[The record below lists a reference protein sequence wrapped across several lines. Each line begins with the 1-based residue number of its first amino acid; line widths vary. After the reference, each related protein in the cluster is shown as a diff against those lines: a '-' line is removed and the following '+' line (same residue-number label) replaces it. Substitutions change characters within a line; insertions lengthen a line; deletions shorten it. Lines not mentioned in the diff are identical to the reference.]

1 MKRFKDPIYGY
12 IEIPKEMVYD
22 IIDTP
27 EFQRLRYIRQTSYLP
42 VYPAALHNRFIHS
55 LGVYNLGKM
64 AFNSLKRSIEE
75 QRITLTVNIER
86 IERVFWL
93 ACILHDVG
101 HAPFSHSGEKY
112 FTKENNLYE
121 ELVNIVNDQTFKDDA
136 KKFHEKKK
144 HAAPHEAM
152 SVILGLKRF
161 SGQFNDDE
169 ERALFARCITGYTFE
184 NADQDIKL
192 SFYNALISLLNSS
205 TIDVDRLDYLIRDAF
220 VMGYNSVSID
230 YTRLLNGIILYNDS
244 NKHISLAYSKS
255 ALSVIENV
263 IYAHDSEKKW
273 IQNHPVILYE
283 IFLIQRIIN
292 DVTQLYKKQTK
303 KGLFSLDS
311 LLPNYE
317 KNESDS
323 NNSAVLS
330 KRYHILRIYKCVKLN
345 EKISLKNKRSYKL
358 AKYQSPGKK
367 SKLVSLL
374 CDDDIIFFAKNLNN
388 NFCAELFDRNKRRHP
403 LWKSESEYKVIVD
416 GYIGDRGY
424 QDMFSQLEIVNNFL
438 ESESPSHRMDK
449 DSKQLCIEKLE
460 ESKNS
465 TLSELDKKDMVA
477 RYELLLSWLN
487 CFENIA
493 ESQKVDFD
501 FVIVSASY
509 FESSFAKDDLK
520 KIQIYFPNHHRSYEL
535 RELIELLSFKKSS
548 RDKFFYVYYK
558 CSEKREIDMNVVG
571 KEISKTILQI

>member
-12 IEIPKEMVYD
+12 IEIPKEIVYN

-55 LGVYNLGKM
+55 LGVYHLGKM
-64 AFNSLKRSIEE
+64 AFNSLKRSIED
-75 QRITLTVNIER
+75 QRLRINVDIER
-86 IERVFWL
+86 IERVFL
-93 ACILHDVG
+93 LSCILHDVG
-101 HAPFSHSGEKY
+101 HAPFSHSGEEH
-112 FTKENNLYE
+112 FTNDIYN
-121 ELVNIVNDQTFKDDA
+121 ELINIVKDQTFKDDA
-136 KKFHEKKK
+136 SKFHEKKK
-144 HAAPHEAM
+144 HAAKHEAM
-152 SVILGLKRF
+152 SVILGLTRF
-161 SGQFNDDE
+161 FDQFQNDE

-230 YTRLLNGIILYNDS
+230 YTRLLNGIVLINDP
-244 NKHISLAYSKS
+244 NKHISLAYNKS

-283 IFLIQRIIN
+283 IFLIHRIIN
-292 DVTQLYKKQTK
+292 DVTQLYKKQTQK
-303 KGLFSLDS
+303 VLFSLES
-311 LLPNYE
+311 LLPNCE

-323 NNSAVLS
+323 NSGVVFS
-330 KRYHILRIYKCVKLN
+330 KRYHILRIFRCIKRNKKN
-345 EKISLKNKRSYKL
+345 PPRNKKIYKL
-358 AKYQSPGKK
+358 AKFHSTGKK
-367 SKLVSLL
+367 SELVSLL
-374 CDDDIIFFAKNLNN
+374 CDDDIIFFSKKINN
-388 NFCAELFDRNKRRHP
+388 SFCAELFDRNKRRHP

-424 QDMFSQLEIVNNFL
+424 QDLFSQLEIVNNFL
-438 ESESPSHRMDK
+438 ESESPSHKMDK
-449 DSKQLCIEKLE
+449 ASKQWCIDQLE
-460 ESKNS
+460 ESKKS
-465 TLSELDKKDMVA
+465 KLSELNKRDMIA

-493 ESQKVDFD
+493 KSQKVDFD

-509 FESSFAKDDLK
+509 FTSSFAKDDLK
-520 KIQIYFPNHHRSYEL
+520 KIQIYFPNHHKSYEL
-535 RELIELLSFKKSS
+535 RELIELFSFKKSS
-548 RDKFFYVYYK
+548 RDKFFYVYYN
-558 CSEKREIDMNVVG
+558 CSEKRELDMNAIG